1 MGIKMLPKLSD
12 TKEIIGYGH
21 WLIMRGQHAGNFIFN
36 GHTPTVEERDIARDL
51 QELSVLIKK
60 RLATCKPEEVTLLLD
75 CYDIT
80 YRIGVK
86 ESPAPEFIDRYR
98 KRVLNSWQEGN
109 GDIEESSVYSLLSPI
124 KIRNCSPQ
132 DKKQYETAWQTIR
145 EKWIKTLAGSSYFYD
160 ATSYENYQRLA
171 LLMRENLT
179 DCFNG
184 DSVRAEKAKHGL
196 YDYNKVEDLST
207 LGSQILRSYRLF
219 VSSLFPDV
227 LAYDEMMALDNNI
240 LLELS
245 NRPDIDPYDRKAFL
259 LALEYNKKLA

>member
-36 GHTPTVEERDIARDL
+36 GHTPTVEGRDITRDL
-51 QELSVLIKK
+51 QDLSELIKK
-60 RLATCKPEEVTLLLD
+60 RMATCKPEDVGDLLD
-75 CYDIT
+75 CYDMT
-80 YRIGVK
+80 YRIGFK
-86 ESPAPEFIDRYR
+86 EEPSPVFIDRHR
-98 KRVLNSWQEGN
+98 KRVLNSWKEGN
-109 GDIEESSVYSLLSPI
+109 RDIEESSIYNLLSPT
-124 KIRNCSPQ
+124 KIRSCSPR
-132 DKKQYETAWQTIR
+132 DKKQYETSWQTIR
-145 EKWIKTLAGSSYFYD
+145 EKWIKTLAGSSYFND

-184 DSVRAEKAKHGL
+184 DSVRAEKAKRGL
-196 YDYNKVEDLST
+196 YEYNKVEDLST

-227 LAYDEMMALDNNI
+227 LGYDEMIALDNSI

-245 NRPDIDPYDRKAFL
+245 NRPDLDLYDRKAFL